1 MKNNDNFK
9 FFVPFNVLEKAKNEE
24 GKEVM
29 RIKGIA
35 STVDEDTDGEYM
47 VPEGFELDYF
57 NDYGFL
63 NWHHQ
68 VKNNPLAIIG
78 EPTKAFVK
86 DNQLHVE
93 GFLYDENPLAKQV
106 YDLGEILQKS
116 SKKRSLGFSIE
127 GKVLER
133 DSLNKKRVTK
143 ARITGLAV
151 TPTPKNAQTLAEIVK
166 GEIHEDTVEFD
177 LIKDESNGGA
187 CYIVDVMRPSGERIT
202 VDTDF
207 NIKVFKSLST
217 DEGRALI
224 PESVEGSTK
233 KTLHEEKNKDENL
246 GNVEKGDIF
255 NPDFIESCL
264 YEQILDYTDNLS
276 KAEQVF
282 ELVKST
288 IIHQNKIDMKKGQSI
303 VITSEAIEK
312 AFEVLGLQKGNT
324 EEVTENQSENS
335 EESQEN
341 SNEELD
347 SLKKARDE
355 KALELANLEKA
366 IEKAQKGEMDDDS
379 ENEDDDDSENDEN
392 ENEDEDN
399 ETEKGKKKPTMM
411 KSESSEIIKAIEESN
426 KANLQNQQA
435 LGTLVKGMMDALGE
449 VSEKL
454 TVAYEKIDALESQP
468 QPRKSVQ
475 RYIEKSFDNDG
486 MKNEDGSRELH
497 IGRDKREILD
507 ILESK
512 SNLEKGENVDMQMAN
527 AMSLYETSGTLPGA
541 IISRLAK
548 ENKVIITSK

>member
-116 SKKRSLGFSIE
+116 SKKRNLGFSIE

-143 ARITGLAV
+143 ARITGLAI

-166 GEIHEDTVEFD
+166 GEIHKDTVEFD
-177 LIKDESNGGA
+177 LIKDESNGGT
-187 CYIVDVMRPSGERIT
+187 CYIVDVMRPSGGRIT

-246 GNVEKGDIF
+246 ENVEKGDIF

-303 VITSEAIEK
+303 
-312 AFEVLGLQKGNT
+312 
-324 EEVTENQSENS
+324 
-335 EESQEN
+335 
-341 SNEELD
+341 
-347 SLKKARDE
+347 
-355 KALELANLEKA
+355 
-366 IEKAQKGEMDDDS
+366 
-379 ENEDDDDSENDEN
+379 
-392 ENEDEDN
+392 
-399 ETEKGKKKPTMM
+399 
-411 KSESSEIIKAIEESN
+411 
-426 KANLQNQQA
+426 
-435 LGTLVKGMMDALGE
+435 
-449 VSEKL
+449 
-454 TVAYEKIDALESQP
+454 
-468 QPRKSVQ
+468 
-475 RYIEKSFDNDG
+475 
-486 MKNEDGSRELH
+486 
-497 IGRDKREILD
+497 
-507 ILESK
+507 
-512 SNLEKGENVDMQMAN
+512 
-527 AMSLYETSGTLPGA
+527 
-541 IISRLAK
+541 
-548 ENKVIITSK
+548 